1 MKTRE
6 QRIEAFINSL
16 ETVESDGCQSFL
28 LTTDMSAIG
37 GDNIGTCNNSS
48 AEDCGGTNDGT
59 CNNAPSYCKGAT
71 NKGKCNNKEIETGP
85 VSPVENIFCK

>member
-16 ETVESDGCQSFL
+16 ETVESAGCQSFL

-37 GDNIGTCNNSS
+37 GDNIKYCENASLD
-48 AEDCGGTNDGT
+48 ACGKTNDGE
-59 CNNAPSYCKGAT
+59 CHNAVGYCGNAK
-71 NKGKCNNKEIETGP
+71 NVGKCYNTDIATKPDN
-85 VSPVENIFCK
+85 VSC